1 MGTSVCVRTLCVP
14 VCIYVN
20 FHVFA
25 WLCVHACV
33 LQELCLV
40 MDFDKVAIEM
50 CKHSLS
56 LNRCPL
62 CLHPLFPFLPLLFLS
77 CSSPVSLLFLSQPG
91 VRCSQGKDQSI

>member
-1 MGTSVCVRTLCVP
+1 MGASVCVRTLCVP

-56 LNRCPL
+56 LNCCPL
-62 CLHPLFPFLPLLFLS
+62 CLHPLFPLLP
-77 CSSPVSLLFLSQPG
+77 LLFLSQPG